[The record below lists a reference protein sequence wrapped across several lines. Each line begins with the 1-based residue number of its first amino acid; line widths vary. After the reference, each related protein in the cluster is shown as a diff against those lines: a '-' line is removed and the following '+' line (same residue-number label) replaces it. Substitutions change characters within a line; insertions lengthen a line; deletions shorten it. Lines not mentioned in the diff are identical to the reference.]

1 MNKTH
6 MTPFKVTGTLRISLA
21 ISIFF
26 SIVLLTG
33 CAGMKK
39 SSQTGPTS
47 EHDQGAD
54 LFSPAAIAPE
64 QIQPGL
70 SVRYYDEFF
79 SRHLDSLPSKT
90 DPFKSGRIGKPIRL
104 LDREFGRTEVFDS
117 GTNRGIGMRM
127 EGLLHLPSPGTY
139 RFQALSNDGIRVYVN
154 GQRILDDPDV
164 HSNRLTP
171 VATVDIATPGWYPLE
186 VEYFQ
191 RKGTAAIMLYW
202 QPPEN
207 NALSII
213 PAQAYGHIP

>member
-1 MNKTH
+1 MNT
-6 MTPFKVTGTLRISLA
+6 MDTTPLNVASALRIKLA
-21 ISIFF
+21 ISILFF
-26 SIVLLTG
+26 TIALIAG
-33 CAGMKK
+33 CAGTKN
-39 SSQTGPTS
+39 SP
-47 EHDQGAD
+47 HDGQGQVTEP
-54 LFSPAAIAPE
+54 LLPVAIAQE
-64 QIQPGL
+64 QIKPGL
-70 SVRYYDEFF
+70 SVRYYDDFF

-90 DPFKSGRIGKPIRL
+90 DPFKSGRIGKPIRV

-127 EGLLHLPSPGTY
+127 EGLLHLTSPGTY
-139 RFQALSNDGIRVYVN
+139 QFQALSNDGIRVYVN

-171 VATVDIATPGWYPLE
+171 VAPVNITTPGWYPLK

-202 QPPEN
+202 QPPGS